1 MNKQKSFKTASSCWK
16 GICVMMV
23 AVLLVSGC
31 ANLEPVP
38 RFRSV
43 TKTFSARQLP
53 QRLVTS
59 SDLLDP
65 TSIAHYSILKE
76 RDLEDRH
83 TRSFHAELALTGE
96 NAGTPQK
103 EFQDE
108 IGLDGEEL
116 LDQFEYTQYYEGDLP
131 TDDISVGDFLAS
143 DAYSN
148 IILNPSEERDEVDRS
163 TLMQEIVNLLGVRY
177 RYGGTDAIRGLDCS
191 AFTGTVY
198 SRVFGI
204 RLPRTSRAQ
213 FTIGTKVPRD
223 ELAIGDLVF
232 FKTMRGRSPV
242 SHVGI
247 YIGNNYFAHASRK
260 RGVTVTS
267 LKKAYYARTYVS
279 SRRIIPEQHA
289 ELLN

>member
-1 MNKQKSFKTASSCWK
+1 MNKLNFFTTASPCWK
-16 GICVMMV
+16 VIGIVTI
-23 AVLLVSGC
+23 AVVFVSGC

-38 RFRSV
+38 RFRSA

-65 TSIAHYSILKE
+65 ASIAHYSILKE
-76 RDLEDRH
+76 RDLENRH
-83 TRSFHAELALTGE
+83 TQSFHDELSLAGE
-96 NAGTPQK
+96 VAGTGNK
-103 EFQDE
+103 GYEDE

-143 DAYSN
+143 DAYN
-148 IILNPSEERDEVDRS
+148 NTILNPSEERDEVDRS

-213 FTIGTKVPRD
+213 FTIGKKVPRD
-223 ELAIGDLVF
+223 ELAVGDLVF

-247 YIGNNYFAHASRK
+247 YIGNDYFAHASRK

-289 ELLN
+289 EVLN

>member
-1 MNKQKSFKTASSCWK
+1 MNKLNSFKTSCVK
-16 GICVMMV
+16 GIGIMAV
-23 AVLLVSGC
+23 AVLILSGC
-31 ANLEPVP
+31 ASLEPVP
-38 RFRSV
+38 RFRSA
-43 TKTFSARQLP
+43 TKTFSSHQLP

-65 TSIAHYSILKE
+65 AAIAHYSILKE
-76 RDLEDRH
+76 RDLERRH
-83 TRSFHAELALTGE
+83 RQSLHPDLALAGE
-96 NAGTPQK
+96 MTSPRSTASR
-103 EFQDE
+103 DE

-131 TDDISVGDFLAS
+131 TDDISTGDVLSS
-143 DAYSN
+143 DAFKST
-148 IILNPSEERDEVDRS
+148 ILNPSEERDEVDRA
-163 TLMQEIVNLLGVRY
+163 TLMQEIVNLLEVRY

-213 FTIGTKVPRD
+213 FTMGKKVSRD
-223 ELAIGDLVF
+223 NLAVGDLVF

-247 YIGNNYFAHASRK
+247 YIGNGYFAHASRK

-267 LKKAYYARTYVS
+267 LNKAYYARTYVS

-289 ELLN
+289 EILK